1 MRHFDSLR
9 CPIENAKHDRMSKAL
24 ADDEVSCHN
33 ALDSIKTSFHNQYMK
48 LQKRK
53 HAIASKRRT
62 SQSIE
67 TYEPKSLHTL
77 SLQKVRL
84 AKPLA
89 AAKKE
94 LDEALYAVDSQKSRI
109 KIGKEMLERLKN
121 GREVLARV
129 NKHSQRRL
137 QVAVQCADNA
147 AMKRIESDDK
157 FQFKP
162 NALPARTYS
171 IPI

>member
-1 MRHFDSLR
+1 MAADELSCRD
-9 CPIENAKHDRMSKAL
+9 AL
-24 ADDEVSCHN
+24 E
-33 ALDSIKTSFHNQYMK
+33 SIKTSFHNQYMK
-48 LQKRK
+48 LQETQ
-53 HAIASKRRT
+53 HASAPKRRT

-77 SLQKVRL
+77 SLQKLRL

-89 AAKKE
+89 EAKKE
-94 LDEALYAVDSQKSRI
+94 LDKALYAVDSQKSRI
-109 KIGKEMLERLKN
+109 KIGKEMLERLKS
-121 GREVLARV
+121 GRDVLARV

-137 QVAVQCADNA
+137 QVAVQCTDNA

-157 FQFKP
+157 FEFKP
-162 NALPARTYS
+162 NILPSRTYS